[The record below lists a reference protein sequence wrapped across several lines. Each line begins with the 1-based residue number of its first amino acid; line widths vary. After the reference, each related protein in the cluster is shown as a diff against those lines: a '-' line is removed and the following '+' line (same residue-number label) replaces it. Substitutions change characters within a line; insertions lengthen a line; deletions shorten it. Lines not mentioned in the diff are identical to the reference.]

1 MISLTGC
8 RAGYG
13 QGEVLHG
20 VDIEIHPGK
29 ILAILGSNGAGKT
42 SLMRAIIGALPEQ
55 RGELRVDDAHVHP
68 HTPAQARKRRIAHVP
83 EGRGIFGG
91 MTTQD
96 NLRLGAGGLDAG
108 SVREGLEDAYA
119 RFPILKTR
127 RKQKAGTLSGGE
139 QQMLAIARALMA
151 RPRYIL
157 VDEPSLGL
165 APRLVV
171 SVFELLRELADERQV
186 GILVAEQTRSVADYA
201 DAVNVISQGRIVAT
215 GTASELSAEEL
226 FQLYVQ
232 GVVAPTADDA
242 PALHPTK
249 REP

>member
-1 MISLTGC
+1 MISLTSC

-20 VDIEIHPGK
+20 IDIDVHPGQ
-29 ILAILGSNGAGKT
+29 ILAILGPNGAGKT

-55 RGELRVDDAHVHP
+55 TGDLRVDGTPVRP
-68 HTPAQARKRRIAHVP
+68 HTPAQARRRRIAHVP

-91 MTTQD
+91 MTTHD
-96 NLRLGAGGLDAG
+96 NLLLGGGGLDGAA
-108 SVREGLEDAYA
+108 VREGLENAYA

-171 SVFELLRELADERQV
+171 TVFELLRELADDAEV
-186 GILVAEQTRSVADYA
+186 GILVAEQTRSVAGYA

-215 GTASELSAEEL
+215 GAASQLSSEEL

-232 GVVAPTADDA
+232 GVVAPEAGG
-242 PALHPTK
+242 PAILDPTK
-249 REP
+249 GES

>member
-8 RAGYG
+8 SAGYG
-13 QGEVLHG
+13 QGQVLHDL
-20 VDIEIHPGK
+20 DIEIQPGK
-29 ILAILGSNGAGKT
+29 ILAILGPNGAGKT

-55 RGELRVDDAHVHP
+55 TGDLRVDDAPVRP
-68 HTPAQARKRRIAHVP
+68 HTPAQARKRGVAHVP

-96 NLRLGAGGLDAG
+96 NLRLGAGRLDPAAA
-108 SVREGLEDAYA
+108 REGLEEAYE

-151 RPRYIL
+151 KPRYIL

-171 SVFELLRELADERQV
+171 TVFELLRRLADEAQV

-215 GTASELSAEEL
+215 GTASDLSAEQL

-232 GVVAPTADDA
+232 GVVAPTADA
-242 PALHPTK
+242 PPSLNSTNG
-249 REP
+249 ET